1 MLRDPPERGARMPVY
16 IVAEVTIADRAEYA
30 RYEAGFMEIFQR
42 YRGELLAV
50 EEQPAVIEGDW
61 KHTRTVLL
69 RFPDRA
75 EAERWYQSPEYQA
88 IAQHRWN
95 ASRANVALLQGL
107 A

>member
-1 MLRDPPERGARMPVY
+1 MPVY
-16 IVAEVTIADRAEYA
+16 IVAEVTIDDRAEYA

-50 EEQPAVIEGDW
+50 DEAPRVIEGEW

-69 RFPDRA
+69 RFPDA
-75 EAERWYQSPEYQA
+75 EEAERWYRSPEYQA
-88 IAQHRWN
+88 IAQHRWR
-95 ASRANVALLQGL
+95 ASRANVALLDGI

>member
-1 MLRDPPERGARMPVY
+1 MPIY
-16 IVAEVTIADRAEYA
+16 IVAELTIEDRSEYA
-30 RYEAGFMEIFQR
+30 RYEAGFMDVFRQ

-50 EEQPAVIEGDW
+50 DEAPAVIEGEW

-75 EAERWYQSPEYQA
+75 EAERWYRSPEYQA
-88 IAQHRWN
+88 IAQHRWRG
-95 ASRANVALLQGL
+95 SRANVALLQGL

>member
-1 MLRDPPERGARMPVY
+1 MPVY
-16 IVAEVTIADRAEYA
+16 IVAEVTIDDRAEYA

-50 EEQPAVIEGDW
+50 DEAPRVIEGDW

-69 RFPDRA
+69 RFPDQT
-75 EAERWYQSPEYQA
+75 EAERWYRSPEYQA
-88 IAQHRWN
+88 IAQHRWR
-95 ASRANVALLQGL
+95 ASRANVALLAGL